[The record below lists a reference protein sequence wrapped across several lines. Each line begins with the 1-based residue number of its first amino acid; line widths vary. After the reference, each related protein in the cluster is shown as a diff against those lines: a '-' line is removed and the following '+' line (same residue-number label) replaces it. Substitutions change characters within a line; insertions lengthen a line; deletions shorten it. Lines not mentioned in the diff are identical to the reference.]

1 MVTLDC
7 ELKDLRR
14 QVTKIGIDDLEYRL
28 VGNWAVNT
36 EYLERLLVD
45 GGCKGGWVKDWE
57 IGAWFPIEEP
67 LPKLPGT
74 PVCADVSLRLTSIMY
89 GWIAITVEGGGKT
102 LSLWI
107 DDIKDSPVLLVR
119 FVQVLAAGGEPHAA
133 LAGGARAHFIV
144 QDGPDPLLCRFHIE
158 GQSESEIETI
168 DVLTD
173 RNKLL
178 HQFRSLTTTIAD
190 HPSLRTISSAMP
202 VYQMTNM
209 IAWLTRRRLNGRAG
223 SRRDFSGD
231 DVDAQEQFTTAKIVT
246 EVPLPEDC
254 AKLAKEER
262 AMLRSLDI
270 PREWL
275 ARYGLSRY
283 TTSESLPVRINML
296 NGHSA
301 ARTSRSLGRF
311 ESCRTEASSSPTRRA
326 PSVGRCAS
334 TAPVERRPG
343 Y

>member
-36 EYLERLLVD
+36 EYLERFLVD
-45 GGCKGGWVKDWE
+45 GACKGGWVKDRE

-144 QDGPDPLLCRFHIE
+144 QDGPDPLLCRLHIE

-190 HPSLRTISSAMP
+190 HPSFAHHFICHACLPDDEYDRVADAAALEWASG
-202 VYQMTNM
+202 VK
-209 IAWLTRRRLNGRAG
+209 AG
-223 SRRDFSGD
+223 LFGD

-283 TTSESLPVRINML
+283 TTSES
-296 NGHSA
+296 
-301 ARTSRSLGRF
+301 
-311 ESCRTEASSSPTRRA
+311 
-326 PSVGRCAS
+326 PSG
-334 TAPVERRPG
+334 TH
-343 Y
+343 